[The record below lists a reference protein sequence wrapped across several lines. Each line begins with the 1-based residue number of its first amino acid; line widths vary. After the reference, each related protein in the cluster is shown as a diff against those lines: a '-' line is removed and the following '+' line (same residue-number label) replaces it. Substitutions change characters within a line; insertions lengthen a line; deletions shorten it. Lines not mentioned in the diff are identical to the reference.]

1 MLFRSCTP
9 DETGH
14 QLFIRNVRI
23 AEGGADPYKQ
33 LMTDGKLI
41 THGITFDVAKAT
53 IKPESYG
60 TLNTIVSIMKDNAA
74 VKFEIGG
81 HSDSDGDDASNLKLS
96 QSRADA
102 VRDKLISMGIDATRL
117 TAKGYGESKPL
128 VPNSSPEN
136 KANNRRVEFVKK

>member
-1 MLFRSCTP
+1 
-9 DETGH
+9 
-14 QLFIRNVRI
+14 
-23 AEGGADPYKQ
+23 
-33 LMTDGKLI
+33 
-41 THGITFDVAKAT
+41 
-53 IKPESYG
+53 
-60 TLNTIVSIMKDNAA
+60 MKDNAA

-102 VRDKLISMGIDATRL
+102 VRDKLILMGIDATRL

-136 KANNRRVEFVKK
+136 KANNRRVEFVKQ